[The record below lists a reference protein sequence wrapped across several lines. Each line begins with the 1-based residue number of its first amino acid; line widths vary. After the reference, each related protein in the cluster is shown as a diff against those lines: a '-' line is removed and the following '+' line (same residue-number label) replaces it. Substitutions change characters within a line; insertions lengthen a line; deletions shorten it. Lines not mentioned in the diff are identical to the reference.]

1 MYQHIAGDEAI
12 LSDKVVEKGKVVGAY
27 HAACVKDVQAM
38 DQGKGKAI
46 VTDCVFRWGGRV
58 NAGVF

>member
-46 VTDCVFRWGGRV
+46 VTDCVFR
-58 NAGVF
+58 